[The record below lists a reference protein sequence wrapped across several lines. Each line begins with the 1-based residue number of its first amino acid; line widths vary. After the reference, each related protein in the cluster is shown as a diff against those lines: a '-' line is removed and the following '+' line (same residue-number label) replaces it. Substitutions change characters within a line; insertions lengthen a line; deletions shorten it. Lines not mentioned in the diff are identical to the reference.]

1 MWRCSRTCWASP
13 TPAPSRRRTDPDA
26 RRRRLAALVNSATLT
41 SPTPAVY
48 AIEDAHWI
56 DESSESMLA
65 EFLTVVPQTPLLTV
79 ITYRPEYRGALAQ
92 VAGAQTIA
100 LWPLSDPETA
110 SLVSELLGP
119 DPSVRELGRTIA
131 ERAAGTPFFAEEIV
145 RELAERN
152 VLQGNLGAYVST
164 AEAAEVSVPA
174 TLQATIASRID
185 RLDPKAKRTLNAA
198 AVVGSRFGTDLLS
211 TLGIE
216 PEVADLLTAQLIDQV
231 SFTDN
236 PEYVFHHPLIRA
248 VAYEAQLRSDRADLH
263 RRVANAIEQRGAG
276 SLDENAA
283 LIAEHAEAAGDLRAA
298 FGWHMRA
305 GGWSN
310 ARDVAAALV
319 SWERARRVADALPGN
334 EPDHTAMR
342 IAPRTL
348 ICAAGW
354 RVAGDSGTCFEELR
368 ELCALADD
376 KTSLAIAMMGPLAD
390 HHFRGEIHESSR
402 LASEQMAL
410 LDSIG
415 DPALTAQAAFGAIG
429 VKVQTGQ
436 MAEVLRWAQ
445 ATIEWADGEPSKGN
459 LVVGSPL
466 AVALALRGLA
476 RWWLGRQGWR
486 DDLKSGLALAE
497 TADPLTIALV
507 CSWNFGLG
515 VAFGVL
521 PVGGAAVEKVETAL
535 RIAEASGYDYALE
548 IARYVLGGQLVY
560 RDAAGD
566 RPRGRELLANVRD
579 AWTQQGSMLMELT
592 FIDVLIGL
600 ERAKAGDTD
609 DAIPL
614 MQKSVDVL
622 VSRGLVTYYIP
633 AMGLLVETLLDRGAE
648 GDLAEAEAVIA
659 RLAAAPAEGSVIRD
673 VWLLRLRALLARA
686 HGDEAAYR
694 GLHDQYRDR
703 ATSLGFEGHI
713 DWAEAMP

>member
-1 MWRCSRTCWASP
+1 MRCPATNRT
-13 TPAPSRRRTDPDA
+13 TPRCALHRAPS
-26 RRRRLAALVNSATLT
+26 
-41 SPTPAVY
+41 
-48 AIEDAHWI
+48 
-56 DESSESMLA
+56 
-65 EFLTVVPQTPLLTV
+65 
-79 ITYRPEYRGALAQ
+79 
-92 VAGAQTIA
+92 
-100 LWPLSDPETA
+100 
-110 SLVSELLGP
+110 
-119 DPSVRELGRTIA
+119 SV
-131 ERAAGTPFFAEEIV
+131 
-145 RELAERN
+145 
-152 VLQGNLGAYVST
+152 
-164 AEAAEVSVPA
+164 
-174 TLQATIASRID
+174 
-185 RLDPKAKRTLNAA
+185 
-198 AVVGSRFGTDLLS
+198 
-211 TLGIE
+211 
-216 PEVADLLTAQLIDQV
+216 
-231 SFTDN
+231 
-236 PEYVFHHPLIRA
+236 
-248 VAYEAQLRSDRADLH
+248 
-263 RRVANAIEQRGAG
+263 
-276 SLDENAA
+276 
-283 LIAEHAEAAGDLRAA
+283 
-298 FGWHMRA
+298 
-305 GGWSN
+305 
-310 ARDVAAALV
+310 
-319 SWERARRVADALPGN
+319 
-334 EPDHTAMR
+334 
-342 IAPRTL
+342 
-348 ICAAGW
+348 AAGW

-390 HHFRGEIHESSR
+390 HHSVARSTSRHR

-486 DDLKSGLALAE
+486 DDLESALALAE

-579 AWTQQGSMLMELT
+579 TWTQQGSMLMELT